1 MPRHTRSE
9 RTKNVK
15 AGRAPRNPGSAKKVR
30 EANLKAAKRAVKKR
44 K

>member
-9 RTKNVK
+9 QKKNVK
-15 AGRAPRNPGSAKKVR
+15 AGRAPRNPGSLKKVR
-30 EANLKAAKRAVKKR
+30 EANRKAAKRSAKK